1 MSSLSMNTRF
11 QFTTSSLQIGDH
23 CFCYPNM
30 QSTHGPLFN
39 NYTLNLFTEFIY
51 FFAYLSYMFQI
62 IDWIL
67 TLNNDTIG

>member
-1 MSSLSMNTRF
+1 
-11 QFTTSSLQIGDH
+11 
-23 CFCYPNM
+23 M

-51 FFAYLSYMFQI
+51 FLAYLSYMFQI

-67 TLNNDTIG
+67 TLINDTIG